1 MSAATDDV
9 PVFVLPEHVSR
20 RAAMR
25 LVVCDDA
32 PAPVAPA
39 ARPAPSAQ
47 PLRLTRR
54 GVAVLAAAVAVVAAA
69 LVGLAWLSA
78 PSSAGSTPA
87 PAVAGDTVAVAPGDS
102 LWSIAGRVAPN
113 RDPRE
118 EVALLQRLNDLD
130 GSSGSVLVP
139 GQVLRVH

>member
-25 LVVCDDA
+25 LVVCDE
-32 PAPVAPA
+32 PVAAPL
-39 ARPAPSAQ
+39 RSAPSAV
-47 PLRLTRR
+47 PVRLTRR
-54 GVAVLAAAVAVVAAA
+54 GVAVLAAAVAVVAAV

-78 PSSAGSTPA
+78 PSSAGTTRA
-87 PAVAGDTVAVAPGDS
+87 PAVAGDTMAVAPGDS
-102 LWSIAGRVAPN
+102 LWSIAGRVAPD

-118 EVALLQRLNDLD
+118 EVALLLRLNHLT
-130 GSSGSVLVP
+130 GSAGSALVP
-139 GQVLRVH
+139 GQVLRVR